1 MKGDFFERI
10 FLRFEKQMLLLAADD
25 VNAETMLI
33 RSSRIICN
41 IFVFL
46 SFFFFIQ
53 EFLSIVEA
61 GLRL

>member
-25 VNAETMLI
+25 VNAETMVI
-33 RSSRIICN
+33 RSSRILCN
-41 IFVFL
+41 VFVFP
-46 SFFFFIQ
+46 FFFIQ
-53 EFLSIVEA
+53 EFSSIVEA